1 MSYGL
6 EWLPGVAFVGTVVVF
21 LVVPPFA
28 LIGLMVVA
36 TGALAALVALA
47 GAVLT
52 TPYLLVRFLHRR
64 LAERR
69 HRTERA
75 AARAAAIASA
85 IAQPAR
91 ATKRS
96 GVAALTE
103 PTTTRSSR

>member
-1 MSYGL
+1 MTYGL
-6 EWLPGVAFVGTVVVF
+6 EWIPGVAFVWTVVVF

-47 GAVLT
+47 GAVLA

-69 HRTERA
+69 HPTE
-75 AARAAAIASA
+75 RAAAIASA
-85 IAQPAR
+85 FAQPAR
-91 ATKRS
+91 ATNRS
-96 GVAALTE
+96 GVAVLTE
-103 PTTTRSSR
+103 PTTSRSSR